1 MSNRAM
7 IHVEKTG
14 NCTTKCGKV
23 IDVDIGRKDGR
34 AHYLSYAEIADI
46 IGVSASTLRSYY
58 STNRMPRPDAT
69 IGTTP
74 GWTESTIQTWMQ
86 NRPGPGARTDLR
98 KKEDEG

>member
-1 MSNRAM
+1 M
-7 IHVEKTG
+7 
-14 NCTTKCGKV
+14 
-23 IDVDIGRKDGR
+23 DIGQKEGR
-34 AHYLSYAEIADI
+34 QHYLSYAEIADL

-74 GWTESTIQTWMQ
+74 GWTETTIRSWME

-98 KKEDEG
+98 KQENK